1 MIQPQ
6 TEMWSNVEPTS
17 TQRSQRMCCKQDG
30 ERSPQVFVE
39 VTSPEEIRELKT
51 QLLFR
56 FLRDTFELN
65 KQLRTYQIAEE
76 ILQIDRE
83 RDRAMHELLLKEGK

>member
-1 MIQPQ
+1 
-6 TEMWSNVEPTS
+6 
-17 TQRSQRMCCKQDG
+17 
-30 ERSPQVFVE
+30 
-39 VTSPEEIRELKT
+39 
-51 QLLFR
+51 LLFR